1 MGFRDKNLLGYNRI
15 DADTSRSASMNLYKE
30 EYGMVGKSNKDIK
43 WKDKSDD
50 NYNKGDIC
58 LVRLNNNL
66 QYLVKVVD
74 INGNKAF
81 ETQGGSLISSND
93 IVVWNRIKGV

>member
-1 MGFRDKNLLGYNRI
+1 MEFRANKLLGYNRI
-15 DADTSRSASMNLYKE
+15 DADVSMSASINLYKE
-30 EYGMVGKSNKDIK
+30 DYEMIGKSNKDIK
-43 WKDKSDD
+43 WNDTSD
-50 NYNKGDIC
+50 NRYNVGDIC

>member
-1 MGFRDKNLLGYNRI
+1 MEFRANNLLGYNRI
-15 DADTSRSASMNLYKE
+15 DADVSMSASINLYKE
-30 EYGMVGKSNKDIK
+30 DYEMIGKSNKDIK

-50 NYNKGDIC
+50 SYNKGDIC

-74 INGNKAF
+74 INGCKAF